1 MFTGII
7 TETGVVANVSRANIA
22 IRASAPFVRKLRY
35 GASVAVDG
43 ACLTVVA
50 KDARSFTADIMPET
64 QKRTVI
70 GALRRGDTVNL
81 ELPATPSSFLSG
93 HIVQGHIDGIG
104 TVKKILKK
112 SPSHIFSFSVLPS
125 IARYIV
131 TKGSV
136 AIQGVSLTVISVR
149 STTFTV
155 GVIPHTFRGTA
166 MRQLVPGD
174 SVNIEVDVLAKY
186 VKRFAQKHLL

>member
-7 TETGVVANVSRANIA
+7 TETGTVASVSRSNIA
-22 IRASAPFVRKLRY
+22 IRASAPFVRKLRR

-64 QKRTVI
+64 QKRTAL
-70 GALRRGDTVNL
+70 GALRRHDTVNL

-112 SPSHIFSFSVLPS
+112 STGHIFSFSVLPS

-131 TKGSV
+131 PKGSV

-155 GVIPHTFRGTA
+155 GVIPHTLRATA
-166 MRQLVPGD
+166 MRRLVPED
-174 SVNIEVDVLAKY
+174 TVNIEVDVLAKY
-186 VKRFAQKHLL
+186 AERFAQKHTL